1 MSTEKEHLESIRE
14 MRNLMERSTRYLSIS
29 GLAGVIVGII
39 ALAGVAGLLTL
50 MGITIGQSVSFND
63 LAASGGE
70 EAARITGRILVV
82 AALVFLLSM
91 IVETS
96 FAIWNA
102 RKLGLPLWDATARRL
117 LTALLIPV
125 IGGGIFCI
133 SLLQSGRLDDLAA
146 ATLIFYGLGLV
157 NAGKYAV
164 PDVGRLGL
172 AVFVTGLA
180 ASFFPLQA
188 VYFWAFGFGILH
200 IIYGISIYFK
210 HKR

>member
-1 MSTEKEHLESIRE
+1 MSTEKDHLESIRE

-50 MGITIGQSVSFND
+50 MGITIGQSVSFNE
-63 LAASGGE
+63 LAASGGQ
-70 EAARITGRILVV
+70 EASRITERILAI

-102 RKLGLPLWDATARRL
+102 RKLGLPLWDGTARRL
-117 LTALLIPV
+117 LTALFIPI

-133 SLLQSGRLDDLAA
+133 SLLQTGRLDDLAA
-146 ATLIFYGLGLV
+146 ATLVFYGLGLV

-188 VYFWAFGFGILH
+188 IYFWAFGFGILH
-200 IIYGISIYFK
+200 IIYGVSIYFK